1 MKHVAPFL
9 RTKTTHNESK
19 MKQIAV
25 LGAIGMYS
33 VLVLASRC
41 SPVTH
46 PTIAIPLIPNEAKA
60 KPFRIQFIP

>member
-1 MKHVAPFL
+1 
-9 RTKTTHNESK
+9 